1 MTVAISTYI
10 FVNMNKTLPCACHSE
25 KIHFE
30 WDEEFEQLNLSI
42 WEPYGTE
49 RFSFL
54 HRLRHCWKIL
64 KTGIPYGDQVL
75 LDKKSVNSMIS
86 FLKEIP

>member
-1 MTVAISTYI
+1 MSI
-10 FVNMNKTLPCACHSE
+10 FANMNKTLSCSCGGE
-25 KIHFE
+25 KLHLE
-30 WDEEFEQLNLSI
+30 WDEEFEQLNISI

-49 RFSFL
+49 RFSFW

-64 KTGIPYGDQVL
+64 KTGGLPYGDQVL
-75 LDKKSVNSMIS
+75 LDKQAVCSMIT